1 MAAYIEIMATCVMWR
16 FDLDPFDLWAI
27 GEFTRENISR
37 WLDRGNC
44 RFEVG
49 VYGWEDFHAV
59 RDDIDIPWTTE
70 EARLLWTKLFEK
82 AVSDL
87 TATAQSREV
96 L

>member
-1 MAAYIEIMATCVMWR
+1 MAAYIEIVATCVMWR

-27 GEFTRENISR
+27 GEFTRENISS

-49 VYGWEDFHAV
+49 VYGWENFHAV

-70 EARLLWTKLFEK
+70 EGKRSFPTIEH
-82 AVSDL
+82 SE
-87 TATAQSREV
+87 TATQGKGWTR
-96 L
+96 